1 MSEVVSEV
9 IKREK
14 KQKQRKQYPMTL
26 YRRSY
31 EVRVLCVIH
40 SFVCAIGIP
49 LKFNFKFI
57 SEQKKNHAKSQ
68 ESLKRPISGSDFGYE
83 IPLKDPHGLEAILS
97 KEDLTGEG
105 TTDIDGDA
113 SDVDK

>member
-14 KQKQRKQYPMTL
+14 KQKLRKQYPISALQTTL

-31 EVRVLCVIH
+31 EVSIRFYFIQMDCSICNDVRFVLK
-40 SFVCAIGIP
+40 
-49 LKFNFKFI
+49 L
-57 SEQKKNHAKSQ
+57 Q

-83 IPLKDPHGLEAILS
+83 IPLKDVHCSEMIMLKEELS
-97 KEDLTGEG
+97 GEQ
-105 TTDIDGDA
+105 TTDIDADT
-113 SDVDK
+113 SDVDR